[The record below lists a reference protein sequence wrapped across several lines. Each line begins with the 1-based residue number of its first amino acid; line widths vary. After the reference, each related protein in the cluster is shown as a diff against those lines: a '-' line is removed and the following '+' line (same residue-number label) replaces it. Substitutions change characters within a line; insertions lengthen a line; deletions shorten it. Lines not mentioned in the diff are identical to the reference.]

1 MYVFCYR
8 SFADAKEHR
17 EQSKDSQVR
26 LERFQRNAG
35 RPTPVAGMGA
45 GAAGGGGGGGATA
58 SSVSGSFGGKPKTMR
73 NAAGKRKNMALPAW
87 MVGSEGAGG
96 GGGSGADDDN

>member
-1 MYVFCYR
+1 MLFCDR

-35 RPTPVAGMGA
+35 RPTPVAGMGT
-45 GAAGGGGGGGATA
+45 GGGGATA

-96 GGGSGADDDN
+96 GGGDGSGADDDD